1 MTLIRRTLIRRTLIG
16 VALVALA
23 VFPLVSNDLYYQA
36 MLILTFL
43 LAIGATGWNIM
54 GGYAGYVS
62 LGNSA
67 FIGLGAYTTGIL
79 AARDNVSP
87 FLGCL
92 AGGLVC
98 ALAAAVL
105 SLVTRRTRGMYF
117 IIVTFAALQLLGI
130 VATIWSG
137 LTGGSQGLALPI
149 PTWPLTYQ
157 NWPFYYPLLALLML
171 AVAVSAWVRRS
182 KLGLGLFAIA
192 DDEGKAAG
200 IGLATNAYKLI
211 AFVLGGTFLGV
222 AGGIYAY
229 YVTFLNVSAVFDIVT
244 SMLIVL
250 SALLGGRGTLWGPV
264 LGAFIIEPLANL
276 TSTSLGGANAGAIRL
291 LLFGGLLGLVV
302 LFLPRGLLPTVSAWK
317 NQRHSQDHKQDDPER
332 LRLPLAGDISLARH
346 QASDAPD
353 PAYDSQPL
361 TGARPDG
368 GRAATSANVSTSAGT
383 VLAVRGLARS
393 FGGLRAVDNVDLDLA
408 PASITG
414 LLGPNGSGKTT
425 LFNLIDGTVRASSGR
440 LTLAGRRVDRAGRQ
454 ARAHAG
460 LARTYQLPRLFPS
473 LTVLENVVLAE
484 RRLSLARLFLPRVT
498 AAERARAMAVLADL
512 GLTQYANTS
521 PAALSY
527 GQRKL
532 IELAQVLWLAPAL
545 VLLDEPAAGISPA
558 LSQRL
563 AGIIRQLRTEGV
575 GVLLVEH
582 DVAFLSSL
590 SDRVYVMA
598 NGKIIASGTVA
609 EVTADQAV
617 VDAYLGDQ
625 VALAVGNPLAV
636 GNSGEPAS

>member
-1 MTLIRRTLIRRTLIG
+1 MTRIRRPLIA

-23 VFPLVSNDLYYQA
+23 VFPLVSNDLYYQT

-43 LAIGATGWNIM
+43 LAIGATGWNVM
-54 GGYAGYVS
+54 GGYAGYIS

-67 FIGLGAYTTGIL
+67 FIGLGGYTTGIL

-92 AGGLVC
+92 AGGLV
-98 ALAAAVL
+98 AAAAAAIL
-105 SLVTRRTRGMYF
+105 SLVTSRTRGMYF
-117 IIVTFAALQLLGI
+117 IIVTFAMLELLGI

-137 LTGGSQGLALPI
+137 LTGGSQGLALPV
-149 PTWPLTYQ
+149 PTWSLNYQ
-157 NWPFYYPLLALLML
+157 NWPFYYPLLALLVL

-182 KLGLGLFAIA
+182 KLGLGLFAIS
-192 DDEGKAAG
+192 DDEDKAAG
-200 IGLATNAYKLI
+200 LGLAVSAYKLI
-211 AFVLGGTFLGV
+211 AFVLGGAFLGV

-229 YVTFLNVSAVFDIVT
+229 YVSFLNVSAVFDIVT

-276 TSTSLGGANAGAIRL
+276 TSTSLGGADAGSIRL

-302 LFLPRGLLPTVSAWK
+302 LFLPRGLLPTMSAWK
-317 NQRHSQDHKQDDPER
+317 NHRQTQGQATDDPER
-332 LRLPLAGDISLARH
+332 TRLPLAGRILRAGDQAGGEPDFTHRSPPPTGDRPAAR
-346 QASDAPD
+346 A
-353 PAYDSQPL
+353 
-361 TGARPDG
+361 G
-368 GRAATSANVSTSAGT
+368 VSAGP
-383 VLAVRGLARS
+383 VLAVRALSRS
-393 FGGLRAVDNVDLDLA
+393 FGGLRAVDDVDLDLE
-408 PASITG
+408 PACVTG

-425 LFNLIDGTVRASSGR
+425 LFNLIDGTVRASSGQ
-440 LTLAGRRVDRAGRQ
+440 LTLAGHRVERSRRQ
-454 ARAHAG
+454 ARAHVG

-484 RRLSLARLFLPRVT
+484 RRFSLARLLLPRIT
-498 AAERARAMAVLADL
+498 AAERARAMTALADL
-512 GLTQYANTS
+512 GLAQYAAAS
-521 PAALSY
+521 PATLSY

-532 IELAQVLWLAPAL
+532 IELAQVLWLDPAL

-563 AGIIRQLRTEGV
+563 AGIIGRLRAEGV

-582 DVAFLSSL
+582 DVAFLASL
-590 SDRVYVMA
+590 SDWVYVMA

-609 EVTADQAV
+609 EVSADRAV

-625 VALAVGNPLAV
+625 VALATANPV
-636 GNSGEPAS
+636 MPGGHRETAS

>member
-1 MTLIRRTLIRRTLIG
+1 MSLATTAVTGHATTIRRAVIV
-16 VALVALA
+16 VAVVALA

-54 GGYAGYVS
+54 GGYAGYIS
-62 LGNSA
+62 LGNSV
-67 FIGLGAYTTGIL
+67 FVGLGAYTTGIL
-79 AARDNVSP
+79 AAKQNVSP

-117 IIVTFAALQLLGI
+117 TIVTFAALQLAAI

-137 LTGGSQGLALPI
+137 LTGGSQGLALPL
-149 PTWPLTYQ
+149 PAWSLSYQ
-157 NWPFYYPLLALLML
+157 DWPFYYSLLGLLVL
-171 AVAVSAWVRRS
+171 SVAVSAGVRRS
-182 KLGLGLFAIA
+182 KLGLGLFAIQ

-200 IGLATNAYKLI
+200 LGLAVSVYKLI
-211 AFVLGGTFLGV
+211 AFVLGGTFFGV

-250 SALLGGRGTLWGPV
+250 AALLGGRGTLWGPV

-276 TSTSLGGANAGAIRL
+276 TSTSLGGAAAGSIRL
-291 LLFGGLLGLVV
+291 LLFGGLLGGVV
-302 LFLPRGLLPTVSAWK
+302 LFLPRGVLPTWHAWRRK
-317 NQRHSQDHKQDDPER
+317 DHDHPER
-332 LRLPLAGDISLARH
+332 TVVPPAADVSPEAPAAEGAGGTSRGTR
-346 QASDAPD
+346 SR
-353 PAYDSQPL
+353 DSAVL
-361 TGARPDG
+361 T
-368 GRAATSANVSTSAGT
+368 
-383 VLAVRGLARS
+383 VRGLAKA
-393 FGGLRAVDNVDLDLA
+393 FGGVRAVDDVDLDVA
-408 PASITG
+408 PASVTG
-414 LLGPNGSGKTT
+414 LMGPNGSGKTT
-425 LFNLIDGTVRASSGR
+425 LFNLIDGTVRASGGR
-440 LTLAGRRVDRAGRQ
+440 ITLAGRRVERSGRP
-454 ARAHAG
+454 ARSHGG

-484 RRLSLARLFLPRVT
+484 RRLTLSRLFLPRVT
-498 AAERARAMAVLADL
+498 AAERPRALAVLAGL
-512 GLTQYANTS
+512 GLSGYADAS
-521 PAALSY
+521 PAMLSY

-532 IELAQVLWLAPAL
+532 IELAQVLWLDPAL

-563 AGIIRQLRTEGV
+563 AGIIRRLRADGT

-582 DVAFLSSL
+582 DVAFLASL
-590 SDRVYVMA
+590 CDRVYVMA
-598 NGKIIASGTVA
+598 DGRIIARGTVR
-609 EVTADQAV
+609 EVSADPAV

-625 VALAVGNPLAV
+625 VALATADQAA
-636 GNSGEPAS
+636 ASHVESAS

>member
-1 MTLIRRTLIRRTLIG
+1 
-16 VALVALA
+16 
-23 VFPLVSNDLYYQA
+23 
-36 MLILTFL
+36 
-43 LAIGATGWNIM
+43 
-54 GGYAGYVS
+54 
-62 LGNSA
+62 
-67 FIGLGAYTTGIL
+67 
-79 AARDNVSP
+79 
-87 FLGCL
+87 
-92 AGGLVC
+92 
-98 ALAAAVL
+98 
-105 SLVTRRTRGMYF
+105 MYF
-117 IIVTFAALQLLGI
+117 IIVTFAALELLGI

-149 PTWPLTYQ
+149 PTWSLTYQ
-157 NWPFYYPLLALLML
+157 NWPFYYPLLGLLVL

-182 KLGLGLFAIA
+182 KLGLGLFAIQ

-200 IGLATNAYKLI
+200 LGLATSAYKLI

-276 TSTSLGGANAGAIRL
+276 TSTSLGGADAGAIRL

-302 LFLPRGLLPTVSAWK
+302 LFLPRGLLPTVSGWK
-317 NQRHSQDHKQDDPER
+317 NQRQGQDQKQDDPER
-332 LRLPLAGDISLARH
+332 IRLPLA
-346 QASDAPD
+346 
-353 PAYDSQPL
+353 
-361 TGARPDG
+361 GARPDG

-408 PASITG
+408 PASVTG

-425 LFNLIDGTVRASSGR
+425 LFNLIDGTVRASSGQ
-440 LTLAGRRVDRAGRQ
+440 LTLAGRRVERSGRQ

-484 RRLSLARLFLPRVT
+484 PRLSLARLFLPRVT
-498 AAERARAMAVLADL
+498 AAERTRAMAVLADL
-512 GLTQYANTS
+512 GLARYADTS

-532 IELAQVLWLAPAL
+532 IELAQVLWLDPAL

-563 AGIIRQLRTEGV
+563 AGIIRQLRAEGT

-582 DVAFLSSL
+582 DVAFLASL

-609 EVTADQAV
+609 EVSADQAV

-625 VALAVGNPLAV
+625 VALAVGNPV
-636 GNSGEPAS
+636 ESTS

>member
-1 MTLIRRTLIRRTLIG
+1 MNKNGMNNKGMAQARIRRTLIA

-23 VFPLVSNDLYYQA
+23 VFPLVSGDLYYQA

-54 GGYAGYVS
+54 GGYAGYIS

-79 AARDNVSP
+79 AAKDNVSP

-92 AGGLVC
+92 VGGLV
-98 ALAAAVL
+98 AAVAAAVL

-149 PTWPLTYQ
+149 PTWPLAYQ
-157 NWPFYYPLLALLML
+157 NWPFYYPLLALLVL
-171 AVAVSAWVRRS
+171 AVAVSGWVRRS
-182 KLGLGLFAIA
+182 KLGLGLFAIQ
-192 DDEGKAAG
+192 DDEDKAAG
-200 IGLATNAYKLI
+200 LGLATNAYKLI

-222 AGGIYAY
+222 AGGMYAY

-302 LFLPRGLLPTVSAWK
+302 LFLPRGLIPTVSGWK
-317 NQRHSQDHKQDDPER
+317 NQRNRQDQQLSHLLDDDRRKGNPA
-332 LRLPLAGDISLARH
+332 PV
-346 QASDAPD
+346 APD
-353 PAYDSQPL
+353 LAALAL
-361 TGARPDG
+361 T
-368 GRAATSANVSTSAGT
+368 GT
-383 VLAVRGLARS
+383 VLEVRALSRS
-393 FGGLRAVDNVDLDLA
+393 FGGLRAVDDVDLDLA
-408 PASITG
+408 PASVTG

-425 LFNLIDGTVRASSGR
+425 LFNLIDGTVRPSSGR
-440 LTLAGRRVDRAGRQ
+440 LTLAGRRVDRAGRP

-473 LTVLENVVLAE
+473 LTVLENVVLGE

-498 AAERARAMAVLADL
+498 AAERARAMLVLADL
-512 GLTQYANTS
+512 GLTEHANTS

-532 IELAQVLWLAPAL
+532 IELAQVLWLAPAV

-563 AGIIRQLRTEGV
+563 AGMIRQLRAAGV

-582 DVAFLSSL
+582 DVAFLASL

-609 EVTADQAV
+609 EVSANQAV

-636 GNSGEPAS
+636 GTTGESAS